1 MDMRAN
7 RESPVVKELIEVT
20 QALTEGNF
28 ERTLGNEFEG
38 ELGRLAAYIE
48 TVRQNL
54 KSLSPRVTSSIQLI
68 PKAGQGI
75 AEISQQAE
83 MGVNSILGL
92 VDEMCADQE
101 AIVEMFKRVEQ
112 GDTSALNVQTLRE
125 IADKTKTSLMSL
137 MSFLSFQDV
146 VRQHAEKVQAMID
159 AVEEK
164 ICELLVKFKLEAH
177 ESDEGKDL
185 MEAQPREVPAS
196 QDVVDQ
202 SLIDNLFK

>member
-28 ERTLGNEFEG
+28 ERKLGNEFEG
-38 ELGRLAAYIE
+38 ELGQLAAYIE
-48 TVRQNL
+48 TLRQNL
-54 KSLSPRVTSSIQLI
+54 KSLSPRVTSSIHLI

-101 AIVEMFKRVEQ
+101 AVVEMFERVEQ
-112 GDTSALNVQTLRE
+112 GDISALNVQTLRE

-164 ICELLVKFKLEAH
+164 IRELLAKFKLKAH
-177 ESDEGKDL
+177 EPDEGDDS
-185 MEAQPREVPAS
+185 MNAQSEEVPVS

-202 SLIDNLFK
+202 SLIDDLFK